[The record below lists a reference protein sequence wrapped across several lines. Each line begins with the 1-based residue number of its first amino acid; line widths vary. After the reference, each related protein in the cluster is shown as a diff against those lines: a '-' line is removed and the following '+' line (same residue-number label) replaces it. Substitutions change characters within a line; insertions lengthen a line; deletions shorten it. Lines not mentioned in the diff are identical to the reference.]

1 MLRMG
6 SEKTLVGEGSQGER
20 GSLGSAMLSPRAG
33 VSARIRVLCFAII
46 LETCLLGV
54 EKRV

>member
-1 MLRMG
+1 MKDLK
-6 SEKTLVGEGSQGER
+6 EKEALWV
-20 GSLGSAMLSPRAG
+20 LLLSPRAG
-33 VSARIRVLCFAII
+33 VSARIRVLVFAII

>member
-1 MLRMG
+1 MG